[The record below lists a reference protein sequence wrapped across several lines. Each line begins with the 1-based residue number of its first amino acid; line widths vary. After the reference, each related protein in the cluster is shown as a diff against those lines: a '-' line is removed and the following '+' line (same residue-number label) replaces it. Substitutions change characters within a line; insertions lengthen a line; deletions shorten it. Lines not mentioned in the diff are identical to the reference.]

1 MRAVL
6 AFAVLL
12 SVAGYVR
19 AQPVPLPAEVR
30 VSVAQGEATM
40 LLVTLTNEQAE
51 AMDYCV
57 SFARPVA
64 NGRLSEE
71 ALSSACGAPGEVL
84 LVVGEEANGG
94 RPWDPYG
101 FVALPNGR
109 LLTSES
115 SLRGRTFEMTT
126 DLQQVRE
133 FEHPRVEEVTTSSST
148 RGIAYRPDVSTL
160 WWLNIERS
168 AFEEER
174 ALLLEGTLAGTP
186 TGVRVEVPI
195 APTGPDPFESGA
207 LVGLA
212 YAPIT
217 HTFYWIDT
225 LNRTLWGADTL
236 GTLRPGYPV
245 LVSAYPGLNLG
256 FGVAALPD
264 LATYTPGAGPDTLS
278 HDPDGPRLEFAVGT
292 PGEAGYNRHVVVGP
306 RGENLT
312 PAADGRTPEPLETPL
327 LLPLPG
333 RSSGGVSGG
342 LERSATDPNGAVYY
356 AWSDFDDE
364 GIVMIRPHPVPP
376 GWLTVERWQG
386 TLSAAGEPD
395 AQTEMAL
402 WFRPGRRAVGTYRAA
417 LQLFDAATEAVV
429 EVPLTMTVTTGT
441 DTEDDAPLPTEAM
454 LSVYPNPT
462 GGTATVSL
470 SVGAATV
477 ARVVV
482 YDVLGRAVARLH
494 DGAATA
500 RLRLALDT
508 GALPAGVYV
517 VRAETDDTVL
527 TRRLTVVR

>member
-1 MRAVL
+1 MRCSLAL
-6 AFAVLL
+6 AFLL
-12 SVAGYVR
+12 SVLPVAL

-30 VSVAQGEATM
+30 VSVAQGEAAM
-40 LLVTLTNEQAE
+40 LLVSLSNVQGTES
-51 AMDYCV
+51 DYCL
-57 SFARPVA
+57 SFARPVTDE
-64 NGRLSEE
+64 RLSED

-174 ALLLEGTLAGTP
+174 ALLLEGTLEGTP

-217 HTFYWIDT
+217 HTFYWVDT

-342 LERSATDPNGAVYY
+342 LERSATDPNSAVYY

-376 GWLTVERWQG
+376 GWLTVERWRG
-386 TLSAAGEPD
+386 SLAPD
-395 AQTEMAL
+395 EQTEIAL

-417 LQLFDAATEAVV
+417 LQVFDAATEAVV
-429 EVPLTMTVTTGT
+429 EVPLVLTVTRST
-441 DTEDDAPLPTEAM
+441 DAEDDAPAPTEAM

-462 GGTATVSL
+462 GGTATVTL
-470 SVGAATV
+470 SAETATD
-477 ARVVV
+477 ARVFV
-482 YDVLGRAVARLH
+482 YDVLGRTVARLH
-494 DGAATA
+494 DGAASD
-500 RLRLALDT
+500 RLRLTLDT
-508 GALPAGVYV
+508 AALPAGVYV